1 MSQFSLVTGFFEGTR
16 QNILHIF
23 RALDNKF
30 WLFQVICVL
39 QYMMRFSTVFEII
52 YRIMLGHSCLKVA
65 TLILKCHLKKP
76 KIMLLVGLLF
86 SIGTIIFEKIIC
98 RMYKCDR
105 FEIIDNC
112 FSFNTQNK
120 VHFSMSKMIRIFLNF
135 FSVEEYQNRG
145 MFFVVEI
152 FRKLQAL
159 YLL

>member
-30 WLFQVICVL
+30 WLFQVIFVL

-52 YRIMLGHSCLKVA
+52 YRIVLGHSCLKVA
-65 TLILKCHLKKP
+65 TLISKCHLKKP

-98 RMYKCDR
+98 RMYKCDK
-105 FEIIDNC
+105 FEIADKWLT
-112 FSFNTQNK
+112 SQNK
-120 VHFSMSKMIRIFLNF
+120 G
-135 FSVEEYQNRG
+135 EQ
-145 MFFVVEI
+145 
-152 FRKLQAL
+152 L
-159 YLL
+159 YKTVNWHQKKCINHVQ

>member
-30 WLFQVICVL
+30 WLFQVIFVL

-65 TLILKCHLKKP
+65 TLISKCHLKKP

-98 RMYKCDR
+98 RMYKCTLQYLKPKC
-105 FEIIDNC
+105 DNVKI
-112 FSFNTQNK
+112 S
-120 VHFSMSKMIRIFLNF
+120 SGEFLSWLLTISQSN
-135 FSVEEYQNRG
+135 SEE
-145 MFFVVEI
+145 VWCKI
-152 FRKLQAL
+152 
-159 YLL
+159 